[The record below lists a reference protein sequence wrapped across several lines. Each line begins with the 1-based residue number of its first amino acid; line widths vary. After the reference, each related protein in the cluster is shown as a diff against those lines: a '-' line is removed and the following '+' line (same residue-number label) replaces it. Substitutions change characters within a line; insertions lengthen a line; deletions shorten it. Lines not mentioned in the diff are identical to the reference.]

1 LAFFLHD
8 GRHGG
13 RYLQEVFPYRT
24 GVARARARARTCRK
38 EEERCEM
45 QRAGG
50 EARAAKELKRDEK
63 EERNQEGK
71 K

>member
-1 LAFFLHD
+1 
-8 GRHGG
+8 
-13 RYLQEVFPYRT
+13 
-24 GVARARARARTCRK
+24 
-38 EEERCEM
+38 M